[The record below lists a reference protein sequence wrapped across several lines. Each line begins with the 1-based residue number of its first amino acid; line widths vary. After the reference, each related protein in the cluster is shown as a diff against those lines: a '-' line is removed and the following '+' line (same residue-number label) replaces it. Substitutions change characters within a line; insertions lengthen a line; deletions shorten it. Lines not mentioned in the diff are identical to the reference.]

1 MFAELPESKPKKAR
15 RIETMLLYTTLGTN
29 DTERAIRFYDP
40 VMAVLGHV
48 RLKTVGKGAGY
59 GPALYRPGTNECCF
73 WIEEPYMKL
82 PATWGNGT
90 MIALIANT
98 RQQVDD
104 FYTAALANGGIDEGA
119 PGLRPY
125 HASFYAC
132 YVRDPDGNKL
142 SAVCEAEV

>member
-1 MFAELPESKPKKAR
+1 
-15 RIETMLLYTTLGTN
+15 MLLYTTLGTN
-29 DTERAIRFYDP
+29 DAARAIGFYDN
-40 VMAVLGHV
+40 VMAALGIT
-48 RLKTVGKGAGY
+48 RLVTSESGAGY
-59 GPALYRPGTNECCF
+59 GPANYRPGTKECYF
-73 WIEEPYMKL
+73 WIETPYMKL

-98 RQQVDD
+98 RQQVDA
-104 FYTAALANGGIDEGA
+104 FHAAALANGGIDEGA

-142 SAVCEAEV
+142 SAVCEAAV